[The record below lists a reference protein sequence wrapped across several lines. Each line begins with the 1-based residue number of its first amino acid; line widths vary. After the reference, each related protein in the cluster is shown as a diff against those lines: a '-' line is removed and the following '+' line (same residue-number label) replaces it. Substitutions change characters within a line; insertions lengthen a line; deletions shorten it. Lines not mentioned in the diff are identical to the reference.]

1 MRESARRSLAMAQA
15 KGAEILELTRSRM
28 LQEKEEALRELQER
42 VEKDL
47 RGQWD
52 ESLRTAMDNAEKV
65 RVYIHTYLYIHI
77 YPFELSSLVEAGV
90 WHIRLPLRLYP
101 AVSCGRRWPRR

>member
-65 RVYIHTYLYIHI
+65 RVYTDTYTR
-77 YPFELSSLVEAGV
+77 SL
-90 WHIRLPLRLYP
+90 
-101 AVSCGRRWPRR
+101 